1 MVTVTL
7 TVVERAQ
14 VLDQADLNSNPGSA
28 PLLRL
33 QISYL
38 PVVCFLIGKKKRS

>member
-1 MVTVTL
+1 MVTITL

-28 PLLRL
+28 PLLGL

-38 PVVCFLIGKKKRS
+38 PIVCFLIGKKR